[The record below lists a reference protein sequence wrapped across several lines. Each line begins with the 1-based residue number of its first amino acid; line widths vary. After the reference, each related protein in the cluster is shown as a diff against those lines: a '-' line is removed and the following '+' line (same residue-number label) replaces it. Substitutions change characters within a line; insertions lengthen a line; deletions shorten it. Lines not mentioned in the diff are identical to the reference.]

1 MTTLH
6 IDKQKVN
13 HIVFDTLN
21 RLSDSGAHPA
31 EIIFALSECV
41 GRVIGSMP
49 SEMAQREL
57 LDLSIK
63 QMTGAILAIHE
74 HNAEPSKII
83 LPN

>member
-1 MTTLH
+1 MTKLS

-63 QMTGAILAIHE
+63 QMTGAIIAAHE
-74 HNAEPSKII
+74 RTSEPSKII
-83 LPN
+83 LPH